1 MVAECGTVTI
11 LFGILLFY
19 TTALIKA
26 LNYSMNTVDT
36 NSIGHIVK
44 CPVAAC
50 SSGSYRE
57 SQEAVGE
64 PSPHWSSETD

>member
-1 MVAECGTVTI
+1 MAEYGTVTI

-26 LNYSMNTVDT
+26 LDYSMNTVDI

-50 SSGSYRE
+50 SSGSTVQI
-57 SQEAVGE
+57 SAAIQVCCNQA
-64 PSPHWSSETD
+64 